1 MFFLRPS
8 AQTNQIVTYCLA
20 VAAHVANVEVHAVCV
35 MSNHWHLVVTDR
47 EGRLPEFLRWAHQL
61 IAKCINASLGRWEN
75 MWSAE
80 NTNVVELV
88 DDATV
93 LEKIAYVIANPTA
106 AGLVNAPKKWPGV
119 LTTRLGQTLAA
130 KRPDVFFR
138 EDGEMPKG
146 VELRCTRPDIF
157 RGLGAREVD
166 LKLAEL
172 VTQQVREAR
181 NALRRDG
188 RTFVGAKGVLAQAIS
203 RAAYTD
209 QARRTLQPRIA
220 GKGRPYRTALRR
232 LKAFW
237 EAYRI
242 ALADWRRG
250 NRASIFP
257 VGSYEMP
264 RLHGA
269 VCLQAR
275 CAT

>member
-35 MSNHWHLVVTDR
+35 MSNHWHLVVTDC

-80 NTNVVELV
+80 DTNVVELV

-106 AGLVNAPKKWPGV
+106 AGLVNAPTKWPGL
-119 LTTRLGQTLAA
+119 LTTRLGQRLSA

-138 EDGEMPKG
+138 KDGEMPEE
-146 VELRCTRPDIF
+146 VEVRCTRPDIF
-157 RGLGAREVD
+157 RGLSAREVD

-172 VTQQVREAR
+172 VARQVREAR
-181 NALRRDG
+181 DALRRAG
-188 RTFVGAKGVLAQAIS
+188 RTFLGARGVLKQAIS
-203 RAAYTD
+203 QTAYTD
-209 QARRTLQPRIA
+209 EVRRTLRPRVA
-220 GKGRPYRTALRR
+220 GKGKPYRAALQR
-232 LKAFW
+232 LKTFW

-242 ALADWRRG
+242 ALSDWRRG
-250 NRASIFP
+250 NRASVFP

-269 VCLQAR
+269 VCLLPR
-275 CAT
+275 GVT